1 MRNKKRCYLML
12 AVLLAAVVFA
22 CAACAESPSEEQNN
36 INEETEPQETIE
48 ITLPGSL
55 FEFANTD
62 LQDNLDQ
69 VEAENSEY
77 SCELSSEYSKVVY
90 KYDENID
97 GILQAKILVSLTSIY
112 VMNGIIETN
121 NSDWSVDASIVNC
134 HTGKTV
140 VQGTSEMG
148 MLLSSAKGY
157 RKNSSAGDI
166 PGRIPYFRGS
176 GVEGKLRIKH
186 SIKSRMA
193 ENEKNSGNIT
203 YGSYDAYSMST

>member
-1 MRNKKRCYLML
+1 MMDANLKNKKVKHLL
-12 AVLLAAVVFA
+12 PAILLAAIAFA
-22 CAACAESPSEEQNN
+22 CTACVGNPSDNLKNVNGDTEQ
-36 INEETEPQETIE
+36 QETIE

-62 LQDNLDQ
+62 LQDNKEAFEKYCTDVREVGDSLVLEVTEEQREALIEMNQKNIDDILDQ
-69 VEAENSEY
+69 VEEENAEY
-77 SCELSSEYSKVVY
+77 SCELSSDYSKVVY

-140 VQGTSEMG
+140 VQGTF
-148 MLLSSAKGY
+148 
-157 RKNSSAGDI
+157 
-166 PGRIPYFRGS
+166 PGASLTFG
-176 GVEGKLRIKH
+176 E
-186 SIKSRMA
+186 A
-193 ENEKNSGNIT
+193 EWKA
-203 YGSYDAYSMST
+203 SYE

>member
-69 VEAENSEY
+69 VEEENSEY
-77 SCELSSEYSKVVY
+77 SCELSSDYSKVVY

-121 NSDWSVDASIVNC
+121 NSDWGVDASIVNC

-140 VQGTSEMG
+140 VQGTF
-148 MLLSSAKGY
+148 
-157 RKNSSAGDI
+157 
-166 PGRIPYFRGS
+166 PGASLAFG
-176 GVEGKLRIKH
+176 E
-186 SIKSRMA
+186 A
-193 ENEKNSGNIT
+193 EWKA
-203 YGSYDAYSMST
+203 SYE